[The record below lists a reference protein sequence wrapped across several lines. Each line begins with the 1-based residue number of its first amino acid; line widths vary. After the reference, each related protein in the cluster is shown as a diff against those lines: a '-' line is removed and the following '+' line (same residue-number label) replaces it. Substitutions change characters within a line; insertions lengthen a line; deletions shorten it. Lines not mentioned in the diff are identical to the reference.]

1 MNNTDITSW
10 LNDAWKKAIR
20 VADTSPDPIVD
31 AIVNSKVQSIR
42 YAVITQILGRIAD
55 PKRSVMML
63 QLGGSEEG
71 AWDARSFATA
81 VIVPWER
88 ENQQVIG
95 GSPDPYVSKPLRR
108 PRLDDDTS
116 VRYPDEWKRLVAFL
130 RPLDEVSTAELE
142 KTCHRVL
149 RALARRLT
157 HQSFNYPIPQRISQ
171 SRLENLVTSFLQESS
186 GGLRALAV
194 ATALFRTVGEGFNL
208 FADVMSQGINEA
220 DAAAGT
226 PGDIVCYD
234 DEGNICLA
242 VEVKDAHLTLNHVEQ
257 TSWKAKTSSHGLSNV
272 LFATSGVREGDA
284 VGIKTL
290 TDRSW
295 AEGLN
300 LYAVTISELV
310 RVVLVLLEES
320 WRVRFLREIGNEL
333 DERQDQVAR
342 RAWNALL
349 GQEEP

>member
-10 LNDAWKKAIR
+10 LNDAWERAIN
-20 VADTSPDPIVD
+20 VADANPDPIVD
-31 AIVNSKVQSIR
+31 EIVNSRVQSIR
-42 YAVITQILGRIAD
+42 YAVITQILGRIAN

-63 QLGGSEEG
+63 QRGGSEEG

-88 ENQQVIG
+88 QNHQVIG
-95 GSPDPYVSKPLRR
+95 GSPDPYVSNPLRR
-108 PRLDDDTS
+108 PRLDDYTG
-116 VRYPDEWKRLVAFL
+116 VRYPEEWKRLVAFL
-130 RPLDEVSTAELE
+130 RPLDEVSPAELE

-149 RALARRLT
+149 CALARRLRR
-157 HQSFNYPIPQRISQ
+157 QSFSYPIPQRISQ
-171 SRLENLVTSFLQESS
+171 PRLENLVESFLQESS

-194 ATALFRTVGEGFNL
+194 ATALFKTMGEGFKL
-208 FADVMSQGINEA
+208 FADVTSQGINEA
-220 DAAAGT
+220 DAASGI

-234 DEGNICLA
+234 TEGEICLA

-257 TSWKAKTSSHGLSNV
+257 TNLKAKTSDSRLSNV

-342 RAWNALL
+342 KAWSRLL
-349 GQEEP
+349 GRGEP